1 MCGLLRR
8 PFYRTLIRTPLRPI
22 WPGSGADDYLGAER
36 FTAAYARP
44 SIRGKLSAFPRLCA
58 LFVHGADGGDDVG
71 LHDAFDG
78 SDLLQDGGIRQFAA
92 FAIELRDQLVVSQ
105 DDDVGELAVG
115 QLKRFQL
122 VGNIGSFGRPQQ
134 LDE

>member
-1 MCGLLRR
+1 
-8 PFYRTLIRTPLRPI
+8 
-22 WPGSGADDYLGAER
+22 
-36 FTAAYARP
+36 
-44 SIRGKLSAFPRLCA
+44 
-58 LFVHGADGGDDVG
+58 VHGADGGDNVR

-78 SDLLQDGGIRQFAA
+78 SDLFQNGGICQRSAA
-92 FAIELRDQLVVSQ
+92 AIELCDELVFGQ
-105 DDDVGELAVG
+105 DDDVGELAVA